1 MASRL
6 RKRRKVAQNRAS
18 AKKNPKTGAIVE
30 SPSVRQ
36 VKTLAQ
42 EGIISIDKI
51 RQAVRAASVKVL

>member
-1 MASRL
+1 MAPRL

-18 AKKNPKTGAIVE
+18 AKKNPKTGAIVD

-42 EGIISIDKI
+42 EGTISIDKI
-51 RQAVRAASVKVL
+51 RQAVRAASVKAL